1 MTEALPGATFRV
13 ELEPSKKLVMC
24 TISGRIRKN
33 FVRILVGDMV
43 TVELSIY
50 DLTKGRITFRK
61 K

>member
-1 MTEALPGATFRV
+1 MTEALQGATFRV